1 MRPAGGIF
9 ALSGKKDT
17 ENGEASRPAVLFRKY
32 ATGRNKAIAIYHL
45 SIKIISRGK
54 GKSAVAAAAY
64 RAGEKIANDYDGMVH
79 DYTRKGGVV
88 HTEIILPEHAPDDYS
103 DRAVLWN
110 AVELAERNRNA
121 QLAREIELA
130 LPAEL
135 SRGQGIALVRDYVRR
150 QFVDK
155 GMCADVCI
163 HDKNDGNPHAHIML
177 TLRPIDRDGAWA
189 AKSKKEYV
197 LDANG
202 ERILLKSGAF
212 KTRKVYTVD
221 WNDPAR
227 AEEWRSAWAG
237 VVNAALERG
246 GHAERIDHR
255 SYERQGVERIPTV
268 HLGVAASQ
276 MERRGIATERGN
288 INREIEVTNREIR
301 MLRARL
307 NKLKSWLTEAANNNE
322 PPTLA
327 DVIRGIL
334 DKRERQGRYAQIA
347 NLKSAANMLNFL
359 VANGIR
365 DMAGLQEKVQAM
377 YVRFNDA
384 RSALKKNERRA
395 KTLDEHLSQ
404 SEIYLKHKALFKQ
417 YRQLQNPAKRDAFY
431 EKHRA
436 ELFAF
441 DTANR
446 YLKGV
451 MNGRTALPIQVWRD
465 ERNALAA
472 ERKRLYAEYT
482 AIKEE
487 VREVEQIRR
496 GVEDIVRSEARDA
509 QRERVSDM
517 ER

>member
-1 MRPAGGIF
+1 MAIF
-9 ALSGKKDT
+9 
-17 ENGEASRPAVLFRKY
+17 
-32 ATGRNKAIAIYHL
+32 HL

-64 RAGEKIANDYDGMVH
+64 RAGENIKSEYDGITH

-110 AVELAERNRNA
+110 AVEMAERNRNA

-135 SRGQGIALVRDYVRR
+135 SRGQGVALVRDYVRR

-155 GMCADVCI
+155 GMCADVCF
-163 HDKNDGNPHAHIML
+163 HDKNDENPHAHIML
-177 TLRPIDRDGAWA
+177 TLRHIDRDGAWA

-227 AEEWRSAWAG
+227 AEVWRSAWAG
-237 VVNAALERG
+237 AVNAALERG

-255 SYERQGVERIPTV
+255 SYERQGVERIPAV

-276 MERRGIATERGN
+276 MERRGIRTERGN
-288 INREIEVTNREIR
+288 INRDIEVTNREIR

-307 NKLKSWLTEAANNNE
+307 NKLTSWLSEAAKNTE

-327 DVIRGIL
+327 DVIRDVL
-334 DKRERQGRYAQIA
+334 SRRERQSRYQQIG
-347 NLKSAANMLNFL
+347 NLKSAAKMLNFL

-365 DMAGLQEKVQAM
+365 DMAGLQEKVKAM
-377 YVRFNDA
+377 YGRFSDA
-384 RSALKKNERRA
+384 QAALKKSERRA

-404 SEIYLKHKALFKQ
+404 SEVYLKYKALFKQ
-417 YRQLQNPAKRDAFY
+417 YRQIQNPKKREAFY
-431 EKHRA
+431 ENHRA
-436 ELFAF
+436 DLAAF
-441 DTANR
+441 EAASR

-451 MNGRTALPIQVWRD
+451 MNGRTELPIPAWRD
-465 ERNALAA
+465 ERDALAA
-472 ERKRLYAEYT
+472 ERKGLYAEYK
-482 AIKEE
+482 ALKEE
-487 VREVEQIRR
+487 VREVEVIRR
-496 GVEDIVRSEARDA
+496 GVEDILRGEARDVR
-509 QRERVSDM
+509 RERALDAT
-517 ER
+517 R